1 MLHRPALHSI
11 LNCNSDCFQTLFL
24 ANNTWLT
31 VWNISQQSSSDW
43 AVYLGLDTDHCQC
56 DMYSGHPQDILNIRI
71 RRFRYGSGIQN
82 TNFTKCRFNVLH
94 RKSFSYI
101 RSSWGASFWSLCL
114 TSPVTPCSLPTPPAP
129 IFSPLFERQDKECKV
144 THFIGSVQCLLRY
157 NELQLLLL
165 LFSQLFVLFKLL

>member
-1 MLHRPALHSI
+1 MLLRLSYVPGSRHRSLS
-11 LNCNSDCFQTLFL
+11 
-24 ANNTWLT
+24 
-31 VWNISQQSSSDW
+31 VWHVLRS
-43 AVYLGLDTDHCQC
+43 
-56 DMYSGHPQDILNIRI
+56 PQDILNIRI
-71 RRFRYGSGIQN
+71 RRFRYGRGRKQYFFWNSSSK
-82 TNFTKCRFNVLH
+82 FTVWARLLCKTQTLLNVVCNCI
-94 RKSFSYI
+94 SFLSYMEQLSSI

-114 TSPVTPCSLPTPPAP
+114 KSPVTPCSLPTPPAP